1 MPNHEELPTTDASQI
16 ERLIERLKEGKLQEQ
31 DAQLIETL
39 LHFVLKITSLLKR
52 KQTTIKGLKQIFFGS
67 GLRSGSENKSDHEA
81 RRHPHN
87 QAWTPPMN
95 SSSETTWSSSSEGE
109 SVSEARSEGKRPG
122 HGRIP
127 AADYTGAKIVRLDHH
142 LKPGDPCP
150 DPDCKG
156 RLHCLSEPNIKLYLT
171 GSPCVNAT
179 KYERRTL
186 RCAGCDQR
194 ISAALPEG
202 VAEDQKFDP
211 TADVTIALLKYGAGM
226 PFYRQARLQE
236 ACGVPLPES
245 VQFERCEEVANAALP
260 VYLHLRKLAAD
271 GKLFQ
276 IDDTG
281 VKILSCLEENK
292 DRKETERQGT
302 HTSGIVVKDQEGRR
316 IALYRSGRQHAG
328 ENLDDLLK
336 KRNPALGAPM
346 KMSDAAALNGKK
358 KSPTIDLNCLAH
370 GRGKFKE
377 IEENFPLE
385 CLRVLEAIRKVYE
398 NDERTDGMSESAR
411 LEYHQAKS
419 GPVMG
424 ALRDWIEEQFK
435 EKKVEPN
442 SGLGK
447 ALQYLRNHWSKLT
460 GFLSVPGAPLDNNE
474 VERALKRFVLFRK
487 NSLFYKTEH
496 GAEIGSILMSL
507 IESCRLNKGNVF
519 EYLLALM
526 RNKAEARRNPSLY
539 LPWNYQRGGAPE
551 AARAAERKASESI
564 FRQAAANSALS
575 GNPL

>member
-1 MPNHEELPTTDASQI
+1 MPNHEEIPTTDTAQI
-16 ERLIERLKEGKLQEQ
+16 ERLIKRLKEGTLQER

-52 KQTTIKGLKQIFFGS
+52 KQATIKGLKQIFFGS
-67 GLRSGSENKSDHEA
+67 GKLSGSENKSDHQTQ
-81 RRHPHN
+81 RQPHN
-87 QAWTPPMN
+87 QTHIPPMN
-95 SSSETTWSSSSEGE
+95 SLPETAWSSISEDGPNSVTKSE
-109 SVSEARSEGKRPG
+109 SKRPG

-142 LKPGDPCP
+142 LEPGDPCP

-156 RLHCLSEPNIKLYLT
+156 RLHSLSEPNIKLYLT
-171 GSPCVNAT
+171 GSPCVSAT

-194 ISAALPEG
+194 ISAALPAG
-202 VAEDQKFDP
+202 VAEDRKFDP

-236 ACGVPLPES
+236 ICGVPLPES
-245 VQFERCEEVANAALP
+245 VQFERCEEVAKAALG
-260 VYLHLRKLAAD
+260 VYRYLRKLAAD

-276 IDDTG
+276 IDDTR

-292 DRKETERQGT
+292 NRKESERQGT
-302 HTSGIVVKDQEGRR
+302 HTSGIVVRDQKGRR
-316 IALYRSGRQHAG
+316 IALYQSGRKHAG

-336 KRNPALGAPM
+336 TRNPALGAPM
-346 KMSDAAALNGKK
+346 KMSDAAAVNGKK
-358 KSPTIDLNCLAH
+358 KTPTVDLNCLAH

-385 CLRVLEAIRKVYE
+385 CLRVKDAIRKVYE
-398 NDERTDGMSESAR
+398 NDARTVGMSDQER

-424 ALRDWIEEQFK
+424 DLRDWIEKQFE

-447 ALQYLRNHWSKLT
+447 AYQYLRNHWPKLT
-460 GFLSVPGAPLDNNE
+460 GFLSVPGAPLDNNA

-507 IESCRLNKGNVF
+507 IESCRLNNGNVF
-519 EYLLALM
+519 EYLLALL
-526 RNKAEARRNPSLY
+526 RDEAEARRNPERY
-539 LPWNYQRGGAPE
+539 LPWNYRGA
-551 AARAAERKASESI
+551 AARAA
-564 FRQAAANSALS
+564 
-575 GNPL
+575 

>member
-1 MPNHEELPTTDASQI
+1 MFDHQMANRKEIPTADTAQI
-16 ERLIERLKEGKLQEQ
+16 EQLIERLKQGKLEQ
-31 DAQLIETL
+31 QDTQLIEKL
-39 LHFVLKITSLLKR
+39 LHFLLTIASLLKR
-52 KQTTIKGLKQIFFGS
+52 KQTTIKGLKRIFFG
-67 GLRSGSENKSDHEA
+67 DAA
-81 RRHPHN
+81 RRPGGKESDNKAEKERPN
-87 QAWTPPMN
+87 QEQTPPTD
-95 SSSETTWSSSSEGE
+95 SSPETVSSSSSEA
-109 SVSEARSEGKRPG
+109 EATSSASSKRKRPG

-127 AADYTGAKIVRLDHH
+127 AAAYTGAKVVWLDHQH
-142 LKPGDPCP
+142 LKAGDPCP
-150 DPDCKG
+150 DPACKG
-156 RLHCLSEPNIKLYLT
+156 RLHSLSEPNIKLYLT
-171 GSPCVNAT
+171 GRPCVEAT
-179 KYERRTL
+179 KYERSVL
-186 RCAGCDQR
+186 RCSGCDQR
-194 ISAALPEG
+194 ISASLPEG
-202 VAEDQKFDP
+202 VPEDEKFDP

-302 HTSGIVVKDQEGRR
+302 HTSGIVVKDEEGRR
-316 IALYRSGRQHAG
+316 IALYQSGRKHAG
-328 ENLDDLLK
+328 ENLDDLLE

-358 KSPTIDLNCLAH
+358 KTPTIDLNCLAH

-385 CLRVLEAIRKVYE
+385 CQQVLEAIRKVYE
-398 NDERTDGMSESAR
+398 NDARTVGMSDQER

-419 GPVMG
+419 EPVMRE
-424 ALRDWIEEQFK
+424 LRDWIEEQFK

-447 ALQYLRNHWSKLT
+447 ALQYMRNHWSKLT
-460 GFLSVPGAPLDNNE
+460 AFLRVPGAPLDNNE

-496 GAEIGSILMSL
+496 GAEIGSIVMSL
-507 IESCRLNKGNVF
+507 IESCRLNGGNVF
-519 EYLLALM
+519 EYLLSLM
-526 RNKAEARRNPSLY
+526 RNKAEARRNPDLY
-539 LPWNYQRGGAPE
+539 LPWNYQRGGAAR
-551 AARAAERKASESI
+551 AARAV
-564 FRQAAANSALS
+564 
-575 GNPL
+575 

>member
-1 MPNHEELPTTDASQI
+1 MPNHEEIPTTDTAQI

-52 KQTTIKGLKQIFFGS
+52 KQTTIKGLKQFFFSS
-67 GLRSGSENKSDHEA
+67 GKRSGSENKSAPEA
-81 RRHPHN
+81 QSQPHN
-87 QAWTPPMN
+87 QTRIPAMN
-95 SSSETTWSSSSEGE
+95 SSPETVWNSISEGGASSGAKSE
-109 SVSEARSEGKRPG
+109 SKRPG

-150 DPDCKG
+150 DPDCRG
-156 RLHCLSEPNIKLYLT
+156 RLHSVREPNIKLYLT
-171 GSPCVNAT
+171 GSPCINAT

-194 ISAALPEG
+194 ISAALPVG
-202 VAEDQKFDP
+202 IAEDRKFDP

-236 ACGVPLPES
+236 ICGVPLPES
-245 VQFERCEEVANAALP
+245 VQFERCEEVAKAALG
-260 VYLHLRKLAAD
+260 VYRHLRKLAAD

-292 DRKETERQGT
+292 DRKESERQGT
-302 HTSGIVVKDQEGRR
+302 HTSGIVVRDQEGRR
-316 IALYRSGRQHAG
+316 IALYQSGRKHAG

-336 KRNPALGAPM
+336 NRNPALGMPM
-346 KMSDAAALNGKK
+346 KMSDAAAVNGKK
-358 KSPTIDLNCLAH
+358 KTPTVDLNCLAH

-385 CLRVLEAIRKVYE
+385 SLRVLEAIRKVYE
-398 NDERTDGMSESAR
+398 NNARTVGMSERAR

-419 GPVMG
+419 GPVME
-424 ALRDWIEEQFK
+424 ALRDWIEKQFE

-447 ALQYLRNHWSKLT
+447 AYQYLRNHWPKLT

-474 VERALKRFVLFRK
+474 VERGLKRFVLFRK

-519 EYLLALM
+519 EYLLALL
-526 RNKAEARRNPSLY
+526 RDKAEARRNPERY
-539 LPWNYQRGGAPE
+539 LPWNYQGA
-551 AARAAERKASESI
+551 AARAA
-564 FRQAAANSALS
+564 
-575 GNPL
+575 

>member
-1 MPNHEELPTTDASQI
+1 MPNHEEIPTTDTAQI
-16 ERLIERLKEGKLQEQ
+16 ERLIERLKEGTLQEQ

-52 KQTTIKGLKQIFFGS
+52 RQTTIKGLKQIFFGS
-67 GLRSGSENKSDHEA
+67 GKQSGSENKSDHQA
-81 RRHPHN
+81 QSRPHD
-87 QAWTPPMN
+87 QTQIPPMN
-95 SSSETTWSSSSEGE
+95 ASSERAWSLIHEGGAA
-109 SVSEARSEGKRPG
+109 SEAKSESKRPG

-156 RLHCLSEPNIKLYLT
+156 QLHSLSEPNIKLYLT
-171 GSPCVNAT
+171 GSPCVGAT
-179 KYERRTL
+179 KYERSTL
-186 RCAGCDQR
+186 RCTGCDQR
-194 ISAALPEG
+194 INATLPEG
-202 VAEDQKFDP
+202 VAEDRKFDP

-292 DRKETERQGT
+292 DRKESERQGT
-302 HTSGIVVKDQEGRR
+302 HTSGIVVRDQEGRR
-316 IALYRSGRQHAG
+316 IALYQSGRKHAG

-336 KRNPALGAPM
+336 KRNPALGTPM
-346 KMSDAAALNGKK
+346 KMSDAAAVNGKK
-358 KSPTIDLNCLAH
+358 KTPTVDLNCLAH

-398 NDERTDGMSESAR
+398 NDARTVGMSEQER

-419 GPVMG
+419 GPVME
-424 ALRDWIEEQFK
+424 ALRDWIEKQFE

-447 ALQYLRNHWSKLT
+447 AFQYLRNHWPKLT

-519 EYLLALM
+519 EYLLALL
-526 RNKAEARRNPSLY
+526 RDKAEARRNPERY
-539 LPWNYQRGGAPE
+539 LPWNYQGA
-551 AARAAERKASESI
+551 AARAA
-564 FRQAAANSALS
+564 
-575 GNPL
+575 

>member
-1 MPNHEELPTTDASQI
+1 MPNHEEIPTTDTAQI

-67 GLRSGSENKSDHEA
+67 GKRSGSENKSDNEA
-81 RRHPHN
+81 QRHPHN

-95 SSSETTWSSSSEGE
+95 SSPETAWSSSSEGE

-127 AADYTGAKIVRLDHH
+127 AADYTGAKIVRLDHQH

-156 RLHCLSEPNIKLYLT
+156 RLHSLSEPNIKLCLT
-171 GSPCVNAT
+171 GSPCVVAT
-179 KYERRTL
+179 KYERSTL
-186 RCAGCDQR
+186 RCTGCDQR

-202 VAEDQKFDP
+202 VPEDRKFDP

-245 VQFERCEEVANAALP
+245 VQFERCEEAANAALP
-260 VYLHLRKLAAD
+260 VYLHLRELAAD

-302 HTSGIVVKDQEGRR
+302 HTSGIVVKDEEGRR
-316 IALYRSGRQHAG
+316 IALYQSGRKHAG
-328 ENLDDLLK
+328 ENLDDLLE

-358 KSPTIDLNCLAH
+358 KTPTVDLNCLAH

-377 IEENFPLE
+377 IEENFPVE
-385 CLRVLEAIRKVYE
+385 CRQVLEAIRKVYE
-398 NDERTDGMSESAR
+398 NDARTVGMSDQER
-411 LEYHQAKS
+411 LEYHQAQS

-447 ALQYLRNHWSKLT
+447 ALQYMRNHWSKLT
-460 GFLSVPGAPLDNNE
+460 GFLHVPGAPLDNNE

-496 GAEIGSILMSL
+496 GATIGGILMSL

-519 EYLLALM
+519 EYLLTLM
-526 RNKAEARRNPSLY
+526 RNKAEARRNPGLY
-539 LPWNYQRGGAPE
+539 LPWNYQRGGDTD
-551 AARAAERKASESI
+551 AARAV
-564 FRQAAANSALS
+564 
-575 GNPL
+575 

>member
-1 MPNHEELPTTDASQI
+1 MLNHEEIPTTDTAQI
-16 ERLIERLKEGKLQEQ
+16 ERLIERLKEGKLQKQ

-52 KQTTIKGLKQIFFGS
+52 KQTTIKGLKQFFFGS
-67 GLRSGSENKSDHEA
+67 GKRSGSENKSAPETQSQ
-81 RRHPHN
+81 PHN
-87 QAWTPPMN
+87 QTQIPPMN
-95 SSSETTWSSSSEGE
+95 SSPETDGSSGSEGGEVCVAKSE
-109 SVSEARSEGKRPG
+109 SKRPG

-127 AADYTGAKIVRLDHH
+127 AADYTGATIVRLDHH
-142 LKPGDPCP
+142 LEPGDPCP
-150 DPDCKG
+150 DLDCRG
-156 RLHCLSEPNIKLYLT
+156 RLHSLSEPNIKLYLT
-171 GSPCVNAT
+171 GRPCVSAT
-179 KYERRTL
+179 KYERSML
-186 RCAGCDQR
+186 RCGGCNQR
-194 ISAALPEG
+194 ISAALPVG
-202 VAEDQKFDP
+202 VAEDRKFDP

-245 VQFERCEEVANAALP
+245 VQFERCEEVAKAALG
-260 VYLHLRKLAAD
+260 VYRYLRKLAAD

-281 VKILSCLEENK
+281 VKILSCLEENRN
-292 DRKETERQGT
+292 RKESERQGT
-302 HTSGIVVKDQEGRR
+302 HTSGIVVRDQKGRR
-316 IALYRSGRQHAG
+316 IALYQSGRKHAG

-336 KRNPALGAPM
+336 TRNPALGAPM
-346 KMSDAAALNGKK
+346 KMSDAAAVNGKK
-358 KSPTIDLNCLAH
+358 KTPTVDLNCLAH

-385 CLRVLEAIRKVYE
+385 CLRVLDAIRKVYE
-398 NDERTDGMSESAR
+398 NDARTAEMSDQER

-424 ALRDWIEEQFK
+424 DLRDWIEKQFE

-447 ALQYLRNHWSKLT
+447 AYQYLRNHWPKLT

-487 NSLFYKTEH
+487 NSLFYKTGH

-519 EYLLALM
+519 EYLLALT
-526 RNKAEARRNPSLY
+526 RDEAEARRNPERY
-539 LPWNYQRGGAPE
+539 LPWNYEGA
-551 AARAAERKASESI
+551 AARAA
-564 FRQAAANSALS
+564 
-575 GNPL
+575 

>member
-1 MPNHEELPTTDASQI
+1 MPNHEEIPTTDTAQI
-16 ERLIERLKEGKLQEQ
+16 EQLIERLKQGKLQEQ

-52 KQTTIKGLKQIFFGS
+52 KQATIKGLKQIFFGS
-67 GLRSGSENKSDHEA
+67 GKRSGSENKSDHQA
-81 RRHPHN
+81 QRQPHN
-87 QAWTPPMN
+87 QTQIPPMN
-95 SSSETTWSSSSEGE
+95 SSPGTAWSSISEGGASSGAKSE
-109 SVSEARSEGKRPG
+109 SKRPG

-142 LKPGDPCP
+142 HLKSGDPCP
-150 DPDCKG
+150 DPACLG
-156 RLHCLSEPNIKLYLT
+156 RLHSLSEPNIKLYLT
-171 GSPCVNAT
+171 GRPCVEAT
-179 KYERRTL
+179 KYERSVL
-186 RCAGCDQR
+186 RCSGCDQR
-194 ISAALPEG
+194 ISAALPVG
-202 VAEDQKFDP
+202 VAEDRKFDP

-236 ACGVPLPES
+236 ACGAPLPES
-245 VQFERCEEVANAALP
+245 VQFERCEEVAKAALP
-260 VYLHLRKLAAD
+260 VYRHLRKLAAD

-292 DRKETERQGT
+292 NRKESERQGT
-302 HTSGIVVKDQEGRR
+302 HTSGIVVRDQEGRR
-316 IALYRSGRQHAG
+316 IALYQSGRKHAG

-336 KRNPALGAPM
+336 KRNPALGTPM
-346 KMSDAAALNGKK
+346 KMSDAAAVNGKK
-358 KSPTIDLNCLAH
+358 KTPTVDLNCLAH

-398 NDERTDGMSESAR
+398 NDARTVGMSDQER

-424 ALRDWIEEQFK
+424 ALGEWIEEQFK

-447 ALQYLRNHWSKLT
+447 ALQYMRNHWLKLT

-519 EYLLALM
+519 EYLLALL
-526 RNKAEARRNPSLY
+526 RDKAEARRNPERY
-539 LPWNYQRGGAPE
+539 LPWNYQGA
-551 AARAAERKASESI
+551 AARAA
-564 FRQAAANSALS
+564 
-575 GNPL
+575 